1 MMKLTEKEQAIRNS
15 LKGRRP
21 YPQWKYDST
30 TMGFLYYIHP
40 HRWIQEVNK
49 TLDNRWWV
57 EEGALH
63 FNRLEDALFY
73 AERLV
78 NASVEIKKPGRGVCQ
93 PRHAP
98 IATRDAAVEEKL
110 RREAIMLK
118 P

>member
-1 MMKLTEKEQAIRNS
+1 MIRLTEKEKAIRDS
-15 LKGRRP
+15 MKGRRP
-21 YPQWKYDST
+21 YPQWKYDFT

-78 NASVEIKKPGRGVCQ
+78 NASIEIEKPGRGVCQ
-93 PRHAP
+93 PRHAL
-98 IATRDAAVEEKL
+98 ITRDLAEEERQ
-110 RREAIMLK
+110 RRDDIMLD
-118 P
+118 